1 MLKVFSRKD
10 RKIVNLETKVKNRD
24 RLIDDLSSTNAIFR
38 AIINSLEEDNRALR
52 EYNFIQY
59 KNELSQTANQQ

>member
-1 MLKVFSRKD
+1 MKIFSRKD
-10 RKIVNLETKVKNRD
+10 RKIANLETKIKNRD

-52 EYNFIQY
+52 EHNFIQY